1 MVCNQTIAVDVN
13 VRDRVGSIGRIAGI
27 IIDARAI
34 AAEGS
39 CIPVDQEFLCD
50 KLAVF
55 CCACLCVIL
64 KRCPCDSRFKLFV
77 TVVCQFDRAL
87 RPDRK
92 SCRDRCQL
100 RFKLTA
106 ESCAYIG
113 ADDPDSVDR
122 ISKQT
127 GKQALYRERRLYR
140 RICYELLRCRVH
152 QCRVCLDHRVLEHRG
167 IILALNNH
175 IRLFK
180 AFVNIAVNQ
189 LETVQY
195 IRSLYRVGQAFYL
208 INAPVLLDKRI
219 RFDRV
224 LDRVNDREQLVLS
237 LYQADSFSCDAFGIR
252 CNSCDRLTFI
262 DDFIVCQ
269 NRLITDK

>member
-1 MVCNQTIAVDVN
+1 MVCDQTIAVDVN
-13 VRDRVGSIGRIAGI
+13 IRDRVGTVGRIAGI
-27 IIDARAI
+27 VIDARAI

-39 CIPVDQEFLCD
+39 CIPVDQEFLRD

-64 KRCPCDSRFKLFV
+64 KRRPCNGRFKLFV
-77 TVVCQFDRAL
+77 TVICQFDRTL
-87 RPDRK
+87 CLDRK
-92 SCRDRCQL
+92 RCRDRCQL
-100 RFKLTA
+100 RFKLA
-106 ESCAYIG
+106 SESCADIG
-113 ADDPDSVDR
+113 ADDPDSVNR

-127 GKQALYRERRLYR
+127 GEQALYRERRLYR
-140 RICYELLRCRVH
+140 RIRYELLRCRVH
-152 QCRVCLDHRVLEHRG
+152 QCRVCLDHRVLKHRG
-167 IILALNNH
+167 IILAFNDH
-175 IRLFK
+175 ICLFK
-180 AFVNIAVNQ
+180 ALVNIAMNQ

-195 IRSLYRVGQAFYL
+195 IRSLYRVGQAFDL

-224 LDRVNDREQLVLS
+224 LDRVNDRERLVLS

-262 DDFIVCQ
+262 YDFIVCQ